1 MSIDFNE
8 PSICPTCGQE
18 RFRTVETF
26 LDGKW
31 QWLRGC
37 NNCQYE
43 IIIGD
48 VE

>member
-1 MSIDFNE
+1 MPINFNE
-8 PSICPTCGQE
+8 PSVCPECSHE
-18 RFRTVETF
+18 RFRTVRTF
-26 LDGKW
+26 VDEKW

-37 NNCQYE
+37 NNCVYE

>member
-1 MSIDFNE
+1 MAIDFNE
-8 PSICPTCGQE
+8 PSICPDCTGT
-18 RFRTVETF
+18 RFRTIRVFKDE
-26 LDGKW
+26 KW

-37 NNCQYE
+37 QVCPYE